1 MKKILSLILFILLIF
16 SGCSEPQEN
25 KETTETTKP
34 TTATTVPVNPEMT
47 KELDLALSNVSFKG
61 VACIYSNGNRIYEG
75 YKGYADLDKK
85 VKNSSQI
92 TYRIGS
98 LSKQFTAVCIGIL
111 YEKDEISLDQKLI
124 DFYPE
129 CKYGNDVTIKSL
141 LNMTAGIP
149 DYSCSRAD
157 NIQYSNDELGFE
169 ISTFAKEDNI
179 KNIEEFILNQTPNN
193 VEKGSYDYSNSNYF
207 LLGRI
212 IEKVSN
218 MDYEAFVN
226 ENILEPLNMKNTSFE
241 QTSLTS
247 TGYYKGVN
255 EFEVLKEFNQEW
267 TLYPGAF
274 FANADMISSADDLFR
289 WYCALKNNEIITQNT
304 FDILTKN
311 SGSGFGMG
319 MITDNP
325 IVYFINGHIGAYTS
339 FLGFSKTDDFAV
351 ITLSNHF
358 SDDVNYNNIG
368 AKLGNIAIK
377 YEKQNS

>member
-1 MKKILSLILFILLIF
+1 MKKILSLILLVLLIF
-16 SGCSEPQEN
+16 AGCSEPQEN
-25 KETTETTKP
+25 KETTATTAP
-34 TTATTVPVNPEMT
+34 TTSTTVPVNPQMT
-47 KELDLALSNVSFKG
+47 KELDLALTNANYKG
-61 VACIYSNGNRIYEG
+61 VACIYSNGNKIYEG
-75 YKGYADLDKK
+75 CKGYADLENK
-85 VKNSSQI
+85 VKNSPQA

-111 YEKDEISLDQKLI
+111 YEKGEITLDQKLW
-124 DFYPE
+124 DFYPD

-149 DYSCSRAD
+149 DYSCSREE
-157 NIQYSNDELGFE
+157 NIQYSSDELGFD
-169 ISTFAKEDNI
+169 ISPFSQEDNI
-179 KNIEEFILNQTPNN
+179 KNIEEFILKQTPQK

-218 MDYEAFVN
+218 TDYETFVK

-241 QTSLTS
+241 QIDLTS
-247 TGYYKGVN
+247 TGYYKGEN
-255 EFEVLKEFNQEW
+255 EFEVLQEFNQQW

-274 FANADMISSADDLFR
+274 FGNADMISSSDDLFK
-289 WYCALKNNEIITQNT
+289 WYSALKNNEIITQST
-304 FDILTKN
+304 FDTLTKN

-319 MITDNP
+319 MITDNSL
-325 IVYFINGHIGAYTS
+325 VYFINGHIGAYTS
-339 FLGFSKTDDFAV
+339 FFGFSKTDDFAV

-368 AKLGNIAIK
+368 VKLGNIAME
-377 YEKQNS
+377 YEK

>member
-1 MKKILSLILFILLIF
+1 MKKILSIIFFVLLICV
-16 SGCSEPQEN
+16 GCSEPQEN
-25 KETTETTKP
+25 KETTKP
-34 TTATTVPVNPEMT
+34 TTTTTVPVSPEMT
-47 KELDLALSNVSFKG
+47 KELDLALSNVNYKG
-61 VACIYSNGNRIYEG
+61 VACIYSNGNKIYEG
-75 YKGYADLDKK
+75 YKGYADLDKNI
-85 VKNSSQI
+85 KNSSQT

-111 YEKDEISLDQKLI
+111 YEKGEISLDQRLI

-129 CKYGNDVTIKSL
+129 CKYGNEVTIKSL

-149 DYSCSRAD
+149 DYSCSREE
-157 NIQYSNDELGFE
+157 NIQYSNEDLDFE
-169 ISTFAKEDNI
+169 ISPSSKEDNI
-179 KNIEEFILNQTPNN
+179 KNIENFILNQTPQK
-193 VEKGSYDYSNSNYF
+193 VKKGSYEYSNSNYF

-218 MDYEAFVN
+218 RDYETFVKK
-226 ENILEPLNMKNTSFE
+226 NILEPLNMKNTSFE
-241 QTSLTS
+241 QIDLTS
-247 TGYYKGVN
+247 TGYYNGVD
-255 EFEVLKEFNQEW
+255 EFEFLQEFNQEW

-274 FANADMISSADDLFR
+274 FANADMISSSDDLFK
-289 WYCALKNNEIITQNT
+289 WYSALKNSDIITQST

-319 MITDNP
+319 MITDNSKA
-325 IVYFINGHIGAYTS
+325 YFINGHIGAYTS

-368 AKLGNIAIK
+368 VKLGNIAMK
-377 YEKQNS
+377 YQS

>member
-1 MKKILSLILFILLIF
+1 MKKFLSLILFVLIIF
-16 SGCSEPQEN
+16 SGCSEPKEN

-34 TTATTVPVNPEMT
+34 TTSTTVPVNPEMT
-47 KELDLALSNVSFKG
+47 KELDLALSNVNFKG

-85 VKNSSQI
+85 VKNSSQG

-98 LSKQFTAVCIGIL
+98 LSKQFTAVCIGLL
-111 YEKDEISLDQKLI
+111 YEKGEISLDQKLS
-124 DFYPE
+124 DFYPD

-141 LNMTAGIP
+141 LNMTSGIP
-149 DYSCSRAD
+149 DYSCSREE
-157 NIQYSNDELGFE
+157 NIQYSNDELDFE
-169 ISTFAKEDNI
+169 ISISSKEDNI
-179 KNIEEFILNQTPNN
+179 KNIEDFILKQTPQK
-193 VEKGSYDYSNSNYF
+193 VKKGSYEYSNSNYF

-218 MDYEAFVN
+218 RDYETFVN
-226 ENILEPLNMKNTSFE
+226 ENILKPLNMKNTSFE

-255 EFEVLKEFNQEW
+255 EFEVLKDFNQEW
-267 TLYPGAF
+267 TLYPRAF
-274 FANADMISSADDLFR
+274 FANADMISSADDLFK
-289 WYCALKNNEIITQNT
+289 WYSALKNNEIISQNT

-325 IVYFINGHIGAYTS
+325 VVYFINGHIGAYTS

-358 SDDVNYNNIG
+358 SDNVNYNNIG
-368 AKLGNIAIK
+368 VKLGNIAMK
-377 YEKQNS
+377 YQKQ

>member
-1 MKKILSLILFILLIF
+1 MKKILFLVLLVLLIF

-47 KELDLALSNVSFKG
+47 KELDLALSNVNFKG
-61 VACIYSNGNRIYEG
+61 VACIYSNGNKIYEG
-75 YKGYADLDKK
+75 CKGYADLDKK
-85 VKNSSQI
+85 VKNSSQG

-111 YEKDEISLDQKLI
+111 YEKGEFSLDQKLW

-149 DYSCSRAD
+149 DYSCSREE
-157 NIQYSNDELGFE
+157 NIQYSNDELGIK
-169 ISTFAKEDNI
+169 ISTSSKEDNI

-193 VEKGSYDYSNSNYF
+193 VEKGSYEYSNSNYF

-218 MDYEAFVN
+218 TDYEAFVN

-241 QTSLTS
+241 QIDLTS
-247 TGYYKGVN
+247 TGYYKGEN

-274 FANADMISSADDLFR
+274 FANADMISSAGDLFR
-289 WYCALKNNEIITQNT
+289 WYSALKNNEIITQKT

-368 AKLGNIAIK
+368 AKLGNIAMK
-377 YEKQNS
+377 YEK

>member
-1 MKKILSLILFILLIF
+1 MKKILSLVLLVLLIF
-16 SGCSEPQEN
+16 SGCSETQEN

-47 KELDLALSNVSFKG
+47 KELDLALSNVNFKG
-61 VACIYSNGNRIYEG
+61 VACIYSNGNKIYEG
-75 YKGYADLDKK
+75 CKGYADLDKK
-85 VKNSSQI
+85 VKNSPQG

-111 YEKDEISLDQKLI
+111 YEKGEISLDQKLI

-149 DYSCSRAD
+149 DYSCSREE
-157 NIQYSNDELGFE
+157 NIQYLNDELGFE
-169 ISTFAKEDNI
+169 ISTSSKEDNI

-193 VEKGSYDYSNSNYF
+193 VEKGSYEYSNSNYF

-218 MDYEAFVN
+218 TDYEAFVN

-241 QTSLTS
+241 QIDLTS
-247 TGYYKGVN
+247 TGYYKGEN
-255 EFEVLKEFNQEW
+255 EFEILKEFNQEW
-267 TLYPGAF
+267 TLYQGAF

-289 WYCALKNNEIITQNT
+289 WYSALKNNEIISQNT

-358 SDDVNYNNIG
+358 SDDVNFNNIG
-368 AKLGNIAIK
+368 VKLGNIAMK
-377 YEKQNS
+377 YEK

>member
-1 MKKILSLILFILLIF
+1 MKKILSLILLVLLIF
-16 SGCSEPQEN
+16 AGCSEPQEN
-25 KETTETTKP
+25 KETTATTAP
-34 TTATTVPVNPEMT
+34 TTSTTVPVNPQMT
-47 KELDLALSNVSFKG
+47 KELDLALSNANFKG
-61 VACIYSNGNRIYEG
+61 VACIYSNGNKIYEG
-75 YKGYADLDKK
+75 CKGYADLDNK
-85 VKNSSQI
+85 VKNSSQA

-111 YEKDEISLDQKLI
+111 YEKGGISLDQKLS
-124 DFYPE
+124 DFYPD

-149 DYSCSRAD
+149 DYSCSREE
-157 NIQYSNDELGFE
+157 NIQYSSDDLGFE
-169 ISTFAKEDNI
+169 ISPSSKEDNI
-179 KNIEEFILNQTPNN
+179 KNIEEFILKQTPKKA
-193 VEKGSYDYSNSNYF
+193 EKGSYEYSNSNYF

-218 MDYEAFVN
+218 TDYETFVK

-241 QTSLTS
+241 QIDLTS
-247 TGYYKGVN
+247 TGYYKGEN
-255 EFEVLKEFNQEW
+255 EFEVLQEVNQQW

-274 FANADMISSADDLFR
+274 FGNADMISSADDLFR
-289 WYCALKNNEIITQNT
+289 WYSALKNNEVITQST
-304 FDILTKN
+304 FDTLTKN

-319 MITDNP
+319 MITDNSL
-325 IVYFINGHIGAYTS
+325 VYFINGHIGAYTS

-368 AKLGNIAIK
+368 VKLGNIAMEYQK
-377 YEKQNS
+377 

>member
-85 VKNSSQI
+85 VKNSSQV

-169 ISTFAKEDNI
+169 ISTSAKEDNI
-179 KNIEEFILNQTPNN
+179 KNIEKFILNQTPNN

-212 IEKVSN
+212 IEKISN
-218 MDYEAFVN
+218 TDYEAFVN

-247 TGYYKGVN
+247 TGYYKGEN

>member
-1 MKKILSLILFILLIF
+1 MKKILSLILFVLIIF
-16 SGCSEPQEN
+16 SGCSEPKEN

-47 KELDLALSNVSFKG
+47 KELDLALSNVNFKG
-61 VACIYSNGNRIYEG
+61 VACIYSNGNKIYECC
-75 YKGYADLDKK
+75 KGYADLDKK
-85 VKNSSQI
+85 VKNSSQG

-111 YEKDEISLDQKLI
+111 YEKGEISLDQKLS
-124 DFYPE
+124 DFYPD
-129 CKYGNDVTIKSL
+129 CKYGNEVTIKSL

-149 DYSCSRAD
+149 DYSCSREE
-157 NIQYSNDELGFE
+157 NIQYSKEDLGFE
-169 ISTFAKEDNI
+169 ISTSSKEDNI
-179 KNIEEFILNQTPNN
+179 KNIEEFILNQTPQK
-193 VEKGSYDYSNSNYF
+193 VEEGSYEYSNSNYF

-218 MDYEAFVN
+218 TDYETFVN

-241 QTSLTS
+241 QIDLTS

-255 EFEVLKEFNQEW
+255 EFEVLKDFNQEW

-274 FANADMISSADDLFR
+274 FGNADMISSADDLFR
-289 WYCALKNNEIITQNT
+289 WYCALKNNEIISQNT

-325 IVYFINGHIGAYTS
+325 VVYFINGHIGAYTS

-358 SDDVNYNNIG
+358 SDDVNFNSIG
-368 AKLGNIAIK
+368 VKLGNIAMK
-377 YEKQNS
+377 YEK

>member
-1 MKKILSLILFILLIF
+1 MKKILSLILFVLLIF

-25 KETTETTKP
+25 KETATKP
-34 TTATTVPVNPEMT
+34 TTSTTVPVNPEMT
-47 KELDLALSNVSFKG
+47 KELDLALSNVNFKG
-61 VACIYSNGNRIYEG
+61 VACIYSNGSKIYEG
-75 YKGYADLDKK
+75 CKGYADLDKK
-85 VKNSSQI
+85 VKNSSQA

-111 YEKDEISLDQKLI
+111 YEKGEISLDQKLI

-169 ISTFAKEDNI
+169 ISTFSKEDNI
-179 KNIEEFILNQTPNN
+179 KNIEEFILNQPQKN

-218 MDYEAFVN
+218 TDYEAFVN
-226 ENILEPLNMKNTSFE
+226 ENILEPLNMKSTSFE
-241 QTSLTS
+241 QIDLTS
-247 TGYYKGVN
+247 TGYYKGEN

-289 WYCALKNNEIITQNT
+289 WYCALKNNEIISQNT

-319 MITDNP
+319 LITDNP

-339 FLGFSKTDDFAV
+339 FLGFSKNDDFAV

-368 AKLGNIAIK
+368 VKLGNIAMK
-377 YEKQNS
+377 YQKQ

>member
-1 MKKILSLILFILLIF
+1 MLFVLLIF

-25 KETTETTKP
+25 KETTKP
-34 TTATTVPVNPEMT
+34 TTTTTVPVSPEMT
-47 KELDLALSNVSFKG
+47 KALGLALSNVNYKG
-61 VACIYSNGNRIYEG
+61 VACIYSNGNKIYEG
-75 YKGYADLDKK
+75 YKGYADLDKNI
-85 VKNSSQI
+85 KNSSQT

-111 YEKDEISLDQKLI
+111 YEKGEISLDQKLI

-129 CKYGNDVTIKSL
+129 CKYGNEVTIKSL

-149 DYSCSRAD
+149 DYSCSREE
-157 NIQYSNDELGFE
+157 NIQYSNEDLGFE
-169 ISTFAKEDNI
+169 ISPSSKEDN
-179 KNIEEFILNQTPNN
+179 KENIEEFILNQTPQK
-193 VEKGSYDYSNSNYF
+193 VKKGSYEYSNSNYF

-218 MDYEAFVN
+218 RDYETFVN
-226 ENILEPLNMKNTSFE
+226 ENIFEPLNMENTSFE
-241 QTSLTS
+241 QIDLTS
-247 TGYYKGVN
+247 TGYYNGEN
-255 EFEVLKEFNQEW
+255 EFEFLQEFNQQW

-289 WYCALKNNEIITQNT
+289 WYSALKNNEIITQNT

-319 MITDNP
+319 LITDNP
-325 IVYFINGHIGAYTS
+325 KAYFINGHIGVYTS

-368 AKLGNIAIK
+368 VKLENIAMK
-377 YEKQNS
+377 YEK

>member
-1 MKKILSLILFILLIF
+1 MKKFLSLVLFVLLIF

-25 KETTETTKP
+25 KETTKP
-34 TTATTVPVNPEMT
+34 TTTTTVSVSPEMT
-47 KELDLALSNVSFKG
+47 KELDLTLNNVNFKG
-61 VACIYSNGNRIYEG
+61 VVCIYSNGSKIYEG

-85 VKNSSQI
+85 VKNNSQA

-111 YEKDEISLDQKLI
+111 YEKGEISLDQKLI

-149 DYSCSRAD
+149 DYSCSREE
-157 NIQYSNDELGFE
+157 NIQYSNEDLGFE
-169 ISTFAKEDNI
+169 ISPSAKEDNI
-179 KNIEEFILNQTPNN
+179 KNIENFILNQTPQK
-193 VEKGSYDYSNSNYF
+193 VKKGSYEYSNSNYF

-218 MDYEAFVN
+218 RDYETFVK

-241 QTSLTS
+241 QIDLTS
-247 TGYYKGVN
+247 TGYYNGVD
-255 EFEVLKEFNQEW
+255 EFEFLQEFNQEW

-289 WYCALKNNEIITQNT
+289 WYSALKNNEIITQNT
-304 FDILTKN
+304 FDALTKN

-319 MITDNP
+319 LITDNP
-325 IVYFINGHIGAYTS
+325 KAYFINGHIGAYTS

-368 AKLGNIAIK
+368 VKLGNIAMK
-377 YEKQNS
+377 YEK

>member
-1 MKKILSLILFILLIF
+1 M
-16 SGCSEPQEN
+16 
-25 KETTETTKP
+25 
-34 TTATTVPVNPEMT
+34 
-47 KELDLALSNVSFKG
+47 
-61 VACIYSNGNRIYEG
+61 
-75 YKGYADLDKK
+75 
-85 VKNSSQI
+85 
-92 TYRIGS
+92 
-98 LSKQFTAVCIGIL
+98 
-111 YEKDEISLDQKLI
+111 
-124 DFYPE
+124 
-129 CKYGNDVTIKSL
+129 
-141 LNMTAGIP
+141 
-149 DYSCSRAD
+149 
-157 NIQYSNDELGFE
+157 
-169 ISTFAKEDNI
+169 
-179 KNIEEFILNQTPNN
+179 
-193 VEKGSYDYSNSNYF
+193 EKGSYNYSNSNSF

-218 MDYEAFVN
+218 TDYEAFVN

-241 QTSLTS
+241 QIDLTS
-247 TGYYKGVN
+247 TGYYKGEN
-255 EFEVLKEFNQEW
+255 EFEVLKDFNQEW

-289 WYCALKNNEIITQNT
+289 WYCALKNNEIISQNT

-368 AKLGNIAIK
+368 VKLGNIVMK
-377 YEKQNS
+377 YEK

>member
-1 MKKILSLILFILLIF
+1 MKKFLSLVLFVLLIF

-25 KETTETTKP
+25 KETTTKP
-34 TTATTVPVNPEMT
+34 TTTTTVPVSPEMT
-47 KELDLALSNVSFKG
+47 KELDLALSNVNYKG
-61 VACIYSNGNRIYEG
+61 VACIYSNGNKIYEG
-75 YKGYADLDKK
+75 CKGYADLDKK
-85 VKNSSQI
+85 VKNNSQA

-111 YEKDEISLDQKLI
+111 YEKGEISLDQRLS
-124 DFYPE
+124 DFYPD
-129 CKYGNDVTIKSL
+129 CSYGNDVTIKSL

-149 DYSCSRAD
+149 DYSCSREE
-157 NIQYSNDELGFE
+157 NIQYSNDDLGFK
-169 ISTFAKEDNI
+169 ISPSSKEDNI
-179 KNIEEFILNQTPNN
+179 KNIEKFILNQTPQE

-218 MDYEAFVN
+218 MDYETFVY
-226 ENILEPLNMKNTSFE
+226 ENILQPLNMKNTSYE
-241 QTSLTS
+241 QIDLTS
-247 TGYYKGVN
+247 TGYYNGVD
-255 EFEVLKEFNQEW
+255 EFEFLQEFNQQW

-289 WYCALKNNEIITQNT
+289 WYSALKNNEIITQNT

-319 MITDNP
+319 LITDNP
-325 IVYFINGHIGAYTS
+325 EAYFINGHIGAYTS

-368 AKLGNIAIK
+368 VKLVNIAMK
-377 YEKQNS
+377 YKK

>member
-1 MKKILSLILFILLIF
+1 MKKILCLILLLLLIF
-16 SGCSEPQEN
+16 AGCSEPQEN
-25 KETTETTKP
+25 KETTATTAP
-34 TTATTVPVNPEMT
+34 TTSTTVPVNPQMK
-47 KELDLALSNVSFKG
+47 KELDLALSNANFKG

-75 YKGYADLDKK
+75 CKGYADLDNK
-85 VKNSSQI
+85 VKNSPND

-111 YEKDEISLDQKLI
+111 YEKGEISLDQKLS
-124 DFYPE
+124 DFYPD

-149 DYSCSRAD
+149 DYSCSRED
-157 NIQYSNDELGFE
+157 NVQYSNDDLGFE
-169 ISTFAKEDNI
+169 ISTSSKEDNI
-179 KNIEEFILNQTPNN
+179 KNIEEFILNKTPKK
-193 VEKGSYDYSNSNYF
+193 VEKGSYEYSNSNYF

-212 IEKVSN
+212 VEKVSN
-218 MDYEAFVN
+218 TDYETFVK

-241 QTSLTS
+241 QIDLTS
-247 TGYYKGVN
+247 TGYYKGEN
-255 EFEVLKEFNQEW
+255 EFEVLQEFNQQW

-274 FANADMISSADDLFR
+274 FGNADMISSADDLFK
-289 WYCALKNNEIITQNT
+289 WYSALKNNEIITQST
-304 FDILTKN
+304 FDTLTKN

-319 MITDNP
+319 MITDNS
-325 IVYFINGHIGAYTS
+325 IAYFINGHIGAYTS

-368 AKLGNIAIK
+368 VKLGNIAME
-377 YEKQNS
+377 YEN